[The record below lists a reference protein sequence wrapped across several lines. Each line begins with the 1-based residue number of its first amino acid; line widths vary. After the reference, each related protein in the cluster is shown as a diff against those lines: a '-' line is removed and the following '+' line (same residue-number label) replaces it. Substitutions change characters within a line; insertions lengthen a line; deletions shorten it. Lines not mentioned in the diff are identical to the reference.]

1 MYRHPTPANPVP
13 THKPVLRRRFRRPG
27 KSRQLIYFIAA
38 ICLLATLVLLPGA
51 TLGRPRYPSTTLQS
65 SIVKPLHADTDAS
78 QKEVPSPAKNHVFQS
93 INPPPHPD
101 GADVIDPAEN
111 ADSVDSGKSEKGGP
125 GVGANF
131 DGGDDVVPAVNAEDS
146 VGENE
151 ARNLSRSGF
160 KAEEDL
166 GATYSGTL
174 NVSAIVLFHN
184 EYDTLDHTLESWE
197 KNRLYDHLSD
207 ILFFL
212 NGVPSKERFMERLP
226 RLRWAPWKD
235 KVRVETSTE
244 NLKLGVAITKMV
256 EMAHG
261 DFVLLLEK
269 DWALIENTS
278 VVGEMLGAAARLL
291 NEDIAQVVRFRH
303 RDRPGAPLHARIMHE
318 GREQQMLDQQKNL
331 YCYLH
336 HWVKDLPTA
345 YPDYFTRCSH
355 RKEDV
360 ETWCAKAKYCQW
372 TNNPSMFK
380 REWFLKELGDKYMD
394 AYNKMAEE
402 NPNSQMLDFEFYT
415 NWQHDVWND
424 RDFVV
429 ALPKGLFEHQEV
441 GEQNLMNTVWYAWN
455 RLNTD
460 MEEKNRALLQSEV
473 KDCSQEEKAM
483 DSGPKWAEKFPIEF
497 VRLYHYDKAMKRSVR
512 EAVEELQEEALRCR
526 QVLEDGGGSWRNGV
540 TDLTNLWYKVVLF
553 QYPEEPEEMDIVF
566 VTALYGD
573 SEEPS
578 EKELEVFSTNIGV
591 LSDYRLVLF
600 CTELTK
606 SRLEK
611 IFGDKVGA
619 EDDVLSNLNFITN
632 SASALL
638 ERLLGKENVE
648 RTGKLIGDEG
658 WLIRAQRRGGAAP
671 GIKRLQM
678 NMAKPYMLKEAMTD
692 EVGSHFVWVDGLSPC
707 LSWMRASNISLNV
720 NNDIAL
726 RANLLL
732 AGFVTGVRAT
742 NSEELEASH
751 GASGFSTE
759 KLLSE
764 LEIVDQNLNQGV
776 VMPDMKVM
784 GGSRLAVTLMVGYY
798 DVVLRDMLR
807 KDSLGTGREA
817 LAIAYKNVNY
827 NFRFFDSRDSCRP
840 GDHCS
845 APALDN
851 LYATNDSKSCALFR
865 WLSGCVSDHST

>member
-1 MYRHPTPANPVP
+1 MEKDA
-13 THKPVLRRRFRRPG
+13 
-27 KSRQLIYFIAA
+27 
-38 ICLLATLVLLPGA
+38 PGA
-51 TLGRPRYPSTTLQS
+51 
-65 SIVKPLHADTDAS
+65 SI
-78 QKEVPSPAKNHVFQS
+78 QFN
-93 INPPPHPD
+93 
-101 GADVIDPAEN
+101 
-111 ADSVDSGKSEKGGP
+111 
-125 GVGANF
+125 
-131 DGGDDVVPAVNAEDS
+131 GDDGVPAVIKPEHSISEKKAQTFS
-146 VGENE
+146 QSGVKAGGS
-151 ARNLSRSGF
+151 LSRTDEG
-160 KAEEDL
+160 K
-166 GATYSGTL
+166 L
-174 NVSAIVLFHN
+174 NVSAVVLFHN
-184 EYDTLDHTLESWE
+184 EYDTLEHTLETWE
-197 KNRLYDHLSD
+197 KNRLYDHLED

-212 NGVPSKERFMERLP
+212 NGVSSGDRFTERLP

-235 KVRVETSTE
+235 LVRVEVSNE

-256 EMAHG
+256 EMARG

-269 DWALIENTS
+269 DWALIEKTS

-291 NEDIAQVVRFRH
+291 NDGIAHVVRFRH

-336 HWVKDLPTA
+336 HWVKDLPTE
-345 YPDYFTRCSH
+345 YPDYFTRCSN
-355 RKEDV
+355 RTENV
-360 ETWCAKAKYCQW
+360 GTWCAKAKYCQW
-372 TNNPSMFK
+372 TNNPGMFK
-380 REWFLKELGDKYMD
+380 REWFLKELGEKYMH
-394 AYNKMAEE
+394 AYHKMVHAD
-402 NPNSQMLDFEFYT
+402 PNSQMLDFEFYT
-415 NWQHDVWND
+415 NWQHEVWND

-460 MEEKNRALLQSEV
+460 TEEKSRALLQSEV
-473 KDCSQEEKAM
+473 KDCSEEDKTM

-497 VRLYHYDKAMKRSVR
+497 VRLYHYNRAMMRSVE

-526 QVLEDGGGSWRNGV
+526 KVLEDGGGSWRNGV

-553 QYPEEPEEMDIVF
+553 RYPEEPEEMDIVF

-578 EKELEVFSTNIGV
+578 ERELDVFSSNLGV
-591 LSDYRLVLF
+591 LSDYRVVLF

-611 IFGDKVGA
+611 IFRDKLRWE
-619 EDDVLSNLNFITN
+619 EDMLSNLNFLTN
-632 SASALL
+632 STSEMLN
-638 ERLLGKENVE
+638 RLLGKENVE
-648 RTGKLIGDEG
+648 RIDNLRRGETWQE
-658 WLIRAQRRGGAAP
+658 RAKQRGGAAP
-671 GIKRLQM
+671 SADRLKL
-678 NMAKPYMLKEAMTD
+678 NMVKPYMLQEAMSGTA
-692 EVGSHFVWVDGLSPC
+692 GSHFVWVDGLSPC

-720 NNDIAL
+720 NNDIVL

-732 AGFVTGVRAT
+732 TGFVTGVRAT
-742 NSEELEASH
+742 NNEELEASY
-751 GASGFSTE
+751 GPSGFSTE

-764 LEIVDQNLNQGV
+764 LEIVDKDLKQSV
-776 VMPDMKVM
+776 VMPDMKIL

-817 LAIAYKNVNY
+817 LAIAYRNVNY

-840 GDHCS
+840 GDQCS
-845 APALDN
+845 APALDK
-851 LYATNDSKSCALFR
+851 LFSKDESKSCALFR
-865 WLSGCVSDHST
+865 WISGCVSDST